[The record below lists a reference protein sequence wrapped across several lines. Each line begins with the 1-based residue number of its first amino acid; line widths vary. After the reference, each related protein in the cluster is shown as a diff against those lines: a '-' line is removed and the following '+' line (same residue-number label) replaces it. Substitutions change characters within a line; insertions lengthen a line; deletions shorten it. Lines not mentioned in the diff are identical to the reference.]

1 MFTDQA
7 RLRQVLRNLVGNAV
21 KFTEQ
26 GYIELRVDVAPPA
39 ALPAA
44 LRQGDVPVAAFQV
57 SDTGIGIPEERLE
70 TVFNAFQQG
79 DGTTSRR
86 YGGTGL
92 GLSISREVA
101 HLLGGFIEVRST
113 PGEGSVF
120 TLFLPMRTPEM
131 AAHLAAPTA
140 STAAPTVA
148 DVLTDHVESAEE
160 SAAPVPLP
168 AGDTAPAGTADV
180 PTELPTGPGPTVL
193 VVDDDARN
201 IFALT
206 EILRREGMRVLRA
219 EDGRSGLA
227 LLAEHADVDLVLMDV
242 MMAGMDGY
250 ATTAAIRALPGYT
263 NVPIVAVTAQA
274 MPGDREKALA
284 AGADD
289 YVTKPVDADELAARI
304 HTWLT

>member
-1 MFTDQA
+1 M
-7 RLRQVLRNLVGNAV
+7 
-21 KFTEQ
+21 
-26 GYIELRVDVAPPA
+26 
-39 ALPAA
+39 
-44 LRQGDVPVAAFQV
+44 
-57 SDTGIGIPEERLE
+57 
-70 TVFNAFQQG
+70 
-79 DGTTSRR
+79 
-86 YGGTGL
+86 
-92 GLSISREVA
+92 A